1 MPALRNGVSSPAI
14 RAFVFDTTASNTGW
28 QSGATV
34 RLNFMLGR
42 VILYLAC
49 RHHIMELIA
58 KNPFHAV
65 VGYDP
70 SPDILMFKR
79 FLTFDL
85 GTEQRDKL
93 IMTYTEILTKEDVD
107 GQIFV
112 RGDYR
117 DLCKMSL
124 VMVGGQLPGNE
135 IYRFPPPGACHKARF
150 LMSG

>member
-1 MPALRNGVSSPAI
+1 
-14 RAFVFDTTASNTGW
+14 
-28 QSGATV
+28 
-34 RLNFMLGR
+34 MLGR

-58 KNPFHAV
+58 KKPFYAV

-79 FLTFDL
+79 LKEIWNSIDKTGPFLTFDL

-93 IMTYTEILTKEDVD
+93 IMTNTEILTKEDVD

-112 RGDYR
+112 RPHNGRWSAARER
-117 DLCKMSL
+117 DLQVSPARSL
-124 VMVGGQLPGNE
+124 SQSSVPHVRM
-135 IYRFPPPGACHKARF
+135 
-150 LMSG
+150 MSG

>member
-1 MPALRNGVSSPAI
+1 
-14 RAFVFDTTASNTGW
+14 
-28 QSGATV
+28 
-34 RLNFMLGR
+34 MLGR

-93 IMTYTEILTKEDVD
+93 IMTNTKILTKEDVD

-112 RGDYR
+112 RPHNGRWSAARER
-117 DLCKMSL
+117 DLQVSPARSL
-124 VMVGGQLPGNE
+124 SQSSVPHVRM
-135 IYRFPPPGACHKARF
+135 
-150 LMSG
+150 MSG